1 MNAAQFGGPAPRLA
15 PGRLTGLAV
24 GTALGVLLSVGSG
37 RLPRRSGGRARLVIA
52 DRGLAS
58 LVLTRRGYV
67 VITLGR
73 VVVATR
79 PLSPAERRHESAHLA
94 QSEEL
99 GWKFLP
105 LYLYYHFRHGYAANP
120 LEVAARAAEAD
131 GPDRLPAP

>member
-1 MNAAQFGGPAPRLA
+1 MNSAQSGRTVPRLTA
-15 PGRLTGLAV
+15 GRMTGLAA
-24 GTALGVLLSVGSG
+24 GTALGILLSVGSG

-52 DRGLAS
+52 DGGLAS

-67 VITLGR
+67 AITLGR
-73 VVVATR
+73 IVVATR
-79 PLSPAERRHESAHLA
+79 SLSPAERRHESAHLA

-120 LEVAARAAEAD
+120 LEVAARVAEVD
-131 GPDRLPAP
+131 GPDLLPA